1 MKLRSLAALGL
12 AFTGL
17 SSFAAAAN
25 AGAGMGAQPP
35 AAHIAA
41 LCSVGTGE
49 GYNGYAYLLTLS
61 VKRTTCAT
69 AMTLVRHHGKLSR
82 WSCARKILERNSVAY
97 DARETCKSGGRRVVY
112 TYVVNT

>member
-1 MKLRSLAALGL
+1 VRDTIVARMKLRSLAALGL
-12 AFTGL
+12 AFTALG
-17 SSFAAAAN
+17 SSAAAAKP
-25 AGAGMGAQPP
+25 AAGMGAQSP

-61 VKRTTCAT
+61 IKGATCAT
-69 AMTLVRHHGKLSR
+69 GMTR
-82 WSCARKILERNSVAY
+82 
-97 DARETCKSGGRRVVY
+97 KSGVRRVLY